1 MKTKIAVCIYV
12 LMAIVSQGCKR
23 PETDPQ
29 NTRLKI
35 TIIDLLT
42 GNELRELK
50 GYVDDISS
58 GATYIQLKVK
68 NVDKDTLYIFAHPL
82 EENDSVSI
90 YLPETVEYSYYDSL
104 EMKREYHYGIGD
116 NWGSSMIDLA
126 PGSSQIFY
134 FYNMTD
140 YRTDSVTF
148 MFDYKRDTI
157 MDPDRE
163 CHVSIT
169 YLLKKK
175 EVIANVGYEDT
186 CAPKAAPTQENQ

>member
-1 MKTKIAVCIYV
+1 
-12 LMAIVSQGCKR
+12 
-23 PETDPQ
+23 
-29 NTRLKI
+29 
-35 TIIDLLT
+35 
-42 GNELRELK
+42 
-50 GYVDDISS
+50 
-58 GATYIQLKVK
+58 
-68 NVDKDTLYIFAHPL
+68 
-82 EENDSVSI
+82 
-90 YLPETVEYSYYDSL
+90 
-104 EMKREYHYGIGD
+104 
-116 NWGSSMIDLA
+116 
-126 PGSSQIFY
+126 
-134 FYNMTD
+134 MTD